1 MYFLYD
7 LSIPRHRYDRFFL
20 LLASDFFKS
29 LKYLSKSDFLMYK
42 DKPLVRK
49 GNTIYYGN
57 MSDPYVVLLQIVSS
71 KKVNDL
77 DVADKVTVQL
87 LTTDPDAR
95 PKDRIIKKSEKK
107 GLYQAM
113 DIGSIWL
120 ELALKGNK

>member
-1 MYFLYD
+1 MAEKKKAKFL
-7 LSIPRHRYDRFFL
+7 S
-20 LLASDFFKS
+20 
-29 LKYLSKSDFLMYK
+29 YK
-42 DKPLVRK
+42 GKPLVRC

-57 MSDPYVVLLQIVSS
+57 MNDPFVVLLQIVSS

-77 DVADKVTVQL
+77 DVADRVTVQL
-87 LTTDPDAR
+87 LSTDPDAR

-120 ELALKGNK
+120 DLALKEGK

>member
-1 MYFLYD
+1 MAEKKKAKFL
-7 LSIPRHRYDRFFL
+7 S
-20 LLASDFFKS
+20 
-29 LKYLSKSDFLMYK
+29 YK
-42 DKPLVRK
+42 GKPLVRC

-57 MSDPYVVLLQIVSS
+57 MNDPYVVLLQIVSS

-77 DVADKVTVQL
+77 DVADRVTVQL
-87 LTTDPDAR
+87 LSTDPDAR

>member
-1 MYFLYD
+1 MAEKKKAKFL
-7 LSIPRHRYDRFFL
+7 S
-20 LLASDFFKS
+20 
-29 LKYLSKSDFLMYK
+29 YK
-42 DKPLVRK
+42 GKPLVRC

-57 MSDPYVVLLQIVSS
+57 MNDPYVVLLQIVSS

-120 ELALKGNK
+120 ELALKDSK

>member
-1 MYFLYD
+1 MAEKKKAKFL
-7 LSIPRHRYDRFFL
+7 S
-20 LLASDFFKS
+20 
-29 LKYLSKSDFLMYK
+29 YK
-42 DKPLVRK
+42 GKPLVRC

-57 MSDPYVVLLQIVSS
+57 MTDPYVVLLQVLSS

-87 LTTDPDAR
+87 LSTDPDAR

-120 ELALKGNK
+120 ELALKDSK

>member
-1 MYFLYD
+1 MAEKKKAKFLSY
-7 LSIPRHRYDRFFL
+7 RG
-20 LLASDFFKS
+20 
-29 LKYLSKSDFLMYK
+29 
-42 DKPLVRK
+42 KPLVRC

-57 MSDPYVVLLQIVSS
+57 MNDPYVVLLQIVSS

-77 DVADKVTVQL
+77 NVADKVTVQL

>member
-1 MYFLYD
+1 VAEKKKAKFL
-7 LSIPRHRYDRFFL
+7 S
-20 LLASDFFKS
+20 
-29 LKYLSKSDFLMYK
+29 YK
-42 DKPLVRK
+42 GKPLVRC

-57 MSDPYVVLLQIVSS
+57 MTDPYVVLLQILSS

-87 LTTDPDAR
+87 LSTDPDAR

-120 ELALKGNK
+120 ELALKDSK

>member
-1 MYFLYD
+1 MAEKKKAKFL
-7 LSIPRHRYDRFFL
+7 S
-20 LLASDFFKS
+20 
-29 LKYLSKSDFLMYK
+29 YK
-42 DKPLVRK
+42 GKPLVRC

-57 MSDPYVVLLQIVSS
+57 MNDSHVVLLQIVSS

-77 DVADKVTVQL
+77 DVADRVTVQL
-87 LTTDPDAR
+87 LSTDPDAR

-120 ELALKGNK
+120 DLALKGN

>member
-1 MYFLYD
+1 MAEKKKAKFL
-7 LSIPRHRYDRFFL
+7 S
-20 LLASDFFKS
+20 
-29 LKYLSKSDFLMYK
+29 YK
-42 DKPLVRK
+42 GKPLVRC

-57 MSDPYVVLLQIVSS
+57 MNDPYVVLLQIVSS

-87 LTTDPDAR
+87 LSTDPDAR

>member
-1 MYFLYD
+1 MAEKKKAKFL
-7 LSIPRHRYDRFFL
+7 S
-20 LLASDFFKS
+20 
-29 LKYLSKSDFLMYK
+29 YK
-42 DKPLVRK
+42 GKPLVRC

-57 MSDPYVVLLQIVSS
+57 MTDPYVVLLQILSS

-87 LTTDPDAR
+87 LSTDPDAR

-120 ELALKGNK
+120 DLALKG

>member
-1 MYFLYD
+1 MAEKKKAKFL
-7 LSIPRHRYDRFFL
+7 S
-20 LLASDFFKS
+20 
-29 LKYLSKSDFLMYK
+29 YK
-42 DKPLVRK
+42 GKPLVRC

-57 MSDPYVVLLQIVSS
+57 MNDPYVVLLQIVSS

-120 ELALKGNK
+120 ELALKESK